1 MDSKITVLMTGAGA
15 PGGPGIIKAL
25 LTDDE
30 IDLHVADMNS
40 RATGKF
46 FVKNFH
52 LIPKATDED
61 FIPFLLELCKIFKI
75 DVLFPL
81 VTIELFKLS
90 KWKHQFQELGTKVIV
105 SEFIDLSIVNDKCAL
120 YQHLQAH
127 SIECPLFKTVN
138 STKELKKAAIEFG
151 YPNLP
156 VVMKPCIGNGS
167 RGIRILDANKDRFNL
182 VFEEKPNAIY
192 SNLEEILSIANERK
206 LPKMVISEFLPG
218 QELTIDA
225 HVSKGKID
233 YCLIRTRDSMS
244 SGISVSGCF
253 VKNDS
258 IEEYVNNIVAT
269 LPGLNGPIGF
279 QVKESTSGDFLLLES
294 NPRIQGT
301 STAAM
306 GLGVNLALN
315 SVYSAIGRKVPTVN
329 LKSGVYFSRYYQEVF
344 YDS

>member
-15 PGGPGIIKAL
+15 PGAPGIIKAL

-40 RATGKF
+40 GATGKF
-46 FVKNFH
+46 LAKNFH
-52 LIPKATDED
+52 LIPKATDD
-61 FIPFLLELCKIFKI
+61 NFISFLLELCKKFKI
-75 DVLFPL
+75 EVLFPL
-81 VTIELFKLS
+81 VTMELFKLS
-90 KWKHQFQELGTKVIV
+90 KWKHQFQEVGTEVIV
-105 SEFIDLSIVNDKCAL
+105 SEFKDLSIVNDKCAL
-120 YQHLQAH
+120 YQHLQNH
-127 SIECPLFKTVN
+127 SIKCPLFKTVN
-138 STKELKKAAIEFG
+138 STKELKKVAMEFG

-156 VVMKPCIGNGS
+156 VVMKPCIANGS
-167 RGIRILDANKDRFNL
+167 RGMRILDVKKYRFNL

-192 SNLEEILSIANERK
+192 SNLEEILSIANGRK

-225 HVSKGKID
+225 HVSKGRVD
-233 YCLIRTRDSMS
+233 YCLTRTRNSMS
-244 SGISVSGCF
+244 GGISVSGWF
-253 VKNDS
+253 VRNDS
-258 IEEYVNNIVAT
+258 IEEYVNKIVET

-279 QVKESTSGDFLLLES
+279 QVKESASGDFLLLES

-306 GLGVNLALN
+306 GLGINLPLN
-315 SVYSAIGRKVPTVN
+315 SVYSAIGRRIPTVN
-329 LKSGVYFSRYYQEVF
+329 LKSGVCFSRYYEEVF